1 MAPGCKSRFAAL
13 HDVRAVPRHFA
24 AGGGFTYNAAMNA
37 PFKTVGLIGKYKSP
51 EIAGPLRKLGDFLE
65 ARGVKVIID
74 GFTAQHIGDNR
85 YPVHTL
91 EEIGRD
97 AELAIVLGGDGTM
110 LNIARVLAPF
120 DVALVGIN
128 QGRLG
133 FLTDISIET
142 MRETIGAIL
151 DGDCVAEERMLV
163 EAEVI
168 SGGKKVFGVLAFND
182 VVLSKGLKGSM
193 IEFEVKIDGRF
204 LYALR
209 GDGLI
214 VATPTGSTAYALSS
228 GGPII
233 HPSLAAM
240 ALVPICPHT
249 FSSRPIVIGDKSAV
263 EITIRSAADARAH
276 FDSHSHF
283 DLSNG
288 DRIIVRRYQH
298 TIRLLHPA
306 GHDYY
311 SMLREKL
318 HWTEFY

>member
-1 MAPGCKSRFAAL
+1 M
-13 HDVRAVPRHFA
+13 
-24 AGGGFTYNAAMNA
+24 NAA
-37 PFKTVGLIGKYKSP
+37 FKTVGLIGKYKSP
-51 EIAGPLRKLGDFLE
+51 EIAAPLLKLGDILE
-65 ARGVKVIID
+65 ERGVKVIID
-74 GFTAQHIGDNR
+74 GLTAQHIGDNR
-85 YPVHTL
+85 FPVRTL
-91 EEIGRD
+91 EEIGSD

-133 FLTDISIET
+133 FLTDISIDT

-151 DGDCVAEERMLV
+151 DGNCVTEERLLV
-163 EAEVI
+163 EAEVF
-168 SGGKKVFGVLAFND
+168 SGGDKVFGVLAFND

-193 IEFEVKIDGRF
+193 IEFDVKINGRF

-214 VATPTGSTAYALSS
+214 VATPTGSTAYALSA

-249 FSSRPIVIGDKSAV
+249 FSSRPIVIGDKSVV
-263 EITIRSAADARAH
+263 EITVRSAADARAH

-288 DRIIVRRYQH
+288 DRILVRRYEH

-311 SMLREKL
+311 SMLRKKL

>member
-1 MAPGCKSRFAAL
+1 
-13 HDVRAVPRHFA
+13 VRAI
-24 AGGGFTYNAAMNA
+24 TYNAGMNA
-37 PFKTVGLIGKYKSP
+37 SFKTVGLIGKYKSP
-51 EIAGPLRKLGDFLE
+51 EIAAPLLDLGDYL
-65 ARGVKVIID
+65 AQRGVAVMID
-74 GFTAQHIGDNR
+74 SLTAQHIGDSR
-85 YPVHTL
+85 FPVRTL

-97 AELAIVLGGDGTM
+97 AQLAIVLGGDGTM

-151 DGDCVAEERMLV
+151 DGDCVTEERMLL
-163 EAEVI
+163 EAEI
-168 SGGKKVFGVLAFND
+168 FSGNSKVFGVLAFND
-182 VVLSKGLKGSM
+182 VVLSKGIKGSM
-193 IEFEVKIDGRF
+193 IEFEVRIDGRF
-204 LYALR
+204 LYVLR

-233 HPSLAAM
+233 HPSLSAM

-249 FSSRPIVIGDKSAV
+249 FSSRPIVIGSDSVV
-263 EITIRSAADARAH
+263 EISIRSAADARAH
-276 FDSHSHF
+276 FDSHSRF
-283 DLSNG
+283 DLNDG

-298 TIRLLHPA
+298 TIRLLHPT

-318 HWTEFY
+318 HWTELY